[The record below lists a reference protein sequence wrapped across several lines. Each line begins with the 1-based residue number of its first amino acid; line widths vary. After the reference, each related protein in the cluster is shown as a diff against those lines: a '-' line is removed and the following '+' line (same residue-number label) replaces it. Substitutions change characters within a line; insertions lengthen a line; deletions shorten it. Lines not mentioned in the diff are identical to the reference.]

1 MGGSIGWTKKKSE
14 EGGRR
19 TISRDGSSLVEMGSG
34 LIDLNV
40 GYERSRDLNVGYERS
55 RMAEMV
61 ARFKGMVGATSCN
74 ISFTYSYPE
83 QS

>member
-1 MGGSIGWTKKKSE
+1 MDEEKKAE
-14 EGGRR
+14 ARGRR

-55 RMAEMV
+55 RVAE
-61 ARFKGMVGATSCN
+61 R
-74 ISFTYSYPE
+74 
-83 QS
+83 

>member
-1 MGGSIGWTKKKSE
+1 MVRHEEVGGSIGWTKKKSE

-40 GYERSRDLNVGYERS
+40 GYERSRV
-55 RMAEMV
+55 AEMV

-74 ISFTYSYPE
+74 ISFAYSYPE